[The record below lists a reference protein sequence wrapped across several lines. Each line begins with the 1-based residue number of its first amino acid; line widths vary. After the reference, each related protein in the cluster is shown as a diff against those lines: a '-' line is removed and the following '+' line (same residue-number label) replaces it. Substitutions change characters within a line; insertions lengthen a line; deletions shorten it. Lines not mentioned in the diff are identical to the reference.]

1 MKSKRRFTRCGLLA
15 TVLSLCLSLTTA
27 WAQRIKIS
35 GNVRDA
41 DGNPVEL
48 VLVQVKQTMNGA
60 MTDEKGFYSLTVAPT
75 DSVVLVFSC
84 LGYHKAERIIPDEE
98 RTRSPHLPI
107 RTLPA
112 PPLRCPAFARPDKWA
127 GASFRSSKFILKAER
142 PAFLKRAHHEPAQ
155 SAGPSCVLTRTAG
168 QLRAGWL
175 VK

>member
-1 MKSKRRFTRCGLLA
+1 MKSKRRYTRCGLLA
-15 TVLSLCLSLTTA
+15 TALSLCLSLTTV

-84 LGYHKAERIIPDEE
+84 LGYHKAERIIP
-98 RTRSPHLPI
+98 
-107 RTLPA
+107 
-112 PPLRCPAFARPDKWA
+112 
-127 GASFRSSKFILKAER
+127 R
-142 PAFLKRAHHEPAQ
+142 PAGDMRVNVQLTSAAH
-155 SAGPSCVLTRTAG
+155 
-168 QLRAGWL
+168 
-175 VK
+175 

>member
-1 MKSKRRFTRCGLLA
+1 MA
-15 TVLSLCLSLTTA
+15 LSLCLSLTTV

-84 LGYHKAERIIPDEE
+84 LGYHKAER
-98 RTRSPHLPI
+98 
-107 RTLPA
+107 
-112 PPLRCPAFARPDKWA
+112 
-127 GASFRSSKFILKAER
+127 GA
-142 PAFLKRAHHEPAQ
+142 
-155 SAGPSCVLTRTAG
+155 
-168 QLRAGWL
+168 RAGRDRRHGHAPTNDDDGAPRR
-175 VK
+175 